1 MFKKFNCFILS
12 VLVIASLCPSPIKV
26 EAKPLNEQVTNY
38 GIKPSGVK
46 IGRQE
51 TKLVK
56 SINLPRRFDL
66 REEAGVSSIKDQ
78 NPYGTCWTFATMASI
93 ESNTKYTTGKEVDL
107 SEINLAVDRVGVSG
121 LNQGG
126 NYEMSASYFANW
138 KGPVLEKD
146 NPYPS
151 SGQTVTPVNV
161 PAAYHI
167 QNSLLLPS
175 RKDYNDNQYLK
186 EAIIEN
192 GAVAIIYQHDSSYLG
207 SDGKSYYYN
216 GPVTSNHGVVIVGWD
231 DDYPKEKFNNT
242 PSGNGAFIVKNS
254 WGTWFGEEG
263 YFYISYYDTSLGSDA
278 IGVFKPL
285 EQKDN
290 YDNRY
295 SYGNF
300 NINYSTY
307 GTPRE
312 CFIANK
318 HNAVNT
324 EEIGAVAIYAFSTNV
339 PYDVYIDEDFNE
351 ANYPSNDAS
360 YLINNKKVKSGT
372 LSYGGFNTI
381 KLDRPIKVDSGKSF
395 LVAIKYKDIFSPSLE
410 LNNSEGEAN
419 SFNINGTTIYK
430 NTYGAN
436 ALVTYTYNKSADD
449 ITAVT
454 LDRSSLTM
462 GIGDKTT
469 LKAAVTGTTASN
481 KKVLWST
488 SNPKI
493 AVVDED
499 GVVTAKGDGQATITA
514 ATRNGMVKS
523 TAAVNVNSPLAVV
536 SASNKIEGQG
546 SAVIAFNDIINA
558 SLDYSKISLYD
569 KSGNILPITMSI
581 DYKKLILKPSSKY
594 LGVGKIH
601 IPSKALSN
609 GIGKTLNAD
618 FDRDV
623 VINNYSDT
631 DLINIGS
638 STIRKKVADNLGKAE
653 NAITAGDLKQI
664 TYLDITDDNIDLKDI
679 WMLTSLKSLYLTA
692 NISSINVEDLKYM
705 NSLNYLTLDN
715 IKMINLNYLK
725 NNKDIASI
733 EIKNSGLYSLEGAEK
748 LSSLTSL
755 YLQNNNIK
763 DISSISSLKNL
774 QYVDFSN
781 NKLSDITPIMNC
793 TFIQDLSISNNSITN
808 IDSLSGLSNL
818 TYLYANDNR
827 IIDVKPIV
835 NLNNINTLIFNNNEI
850 SDITPIKTLSDSK
863 SGTCYLSIDNNYVDP
878 NDIIVTYL
886 RNTKSWDVYCY
897 KKKNTFYE
905 FNNYELSNDELN
917 SKRPITFTFNKAIK
931 SVKSGDV
938 HLGYEY
944 NNAALNYE
952 IRGNKLIIHDE
963 QIRSKSTDYYLAFNF
978 DFIDEDGNEQVINK
992 AKNIYFT
999 RNDYYNEDI
1008 NKNGS
1013 IDITDIAQ
1021 LAKHYNLAAKGE
1033 IQWNFD
1039 EDLNHDG
1046 IIDIYDLTAVASG
1059 M

>member
-12 VLVIASLCPSPIKV
+12 VLVTASLCPSPIKV
-26 EAKPLNEQVTNY
+26 EAKPLNEQAVNY
-38 GIKPSGVK
+38 GFKSSGIK

-51 TKLVK
+51 PKFVQ
-56 SINLPRRFDL
+56 SVNLPRRFDL
-66 REEAGVSSIKDQ
+66 REEAGLTSIKNQ
-78 NPYGTCWTFATMASI
+78 NPYGTCWTFATMAAI

-107 SEINLAVDRVGVSG
+107 SEINLAVDRLGVSG

-126 NYEMSASYFANW
+126 NYQMSASYFANW

-151 SGQTVTPVNV
+151 SGQTVTPINV

-175 RKDYNDNQYLK
+175 RRDSSDNQYLK
-186 EAIIEN
+186 EAIIDN
-192 GAVAIIYQHDSSYLG
+192 GAVAITYQHDSSYLG
-207 SDGKSYYYN
+207 SDGKSYYYT
-216 GPVTSNHGVVIVGWD
+216 GPATSNHGVVIVGWD
-231 DDYPKEKFNNT
+231 DDYPKEKFKNA
-242 PSGNGAFIVKNS
+242 PAGNGAFIVKNS

-295 SYGNF
+295 SYGDF
-300 NINYSTY
+300 NINYYTY
-307 GTPRE
+307 GTHRE

-318 HNAVNT
+318 HKAVST

-339 PYDVYIDEDFNE
+339 PYEVYIDENFNE
-351 ANYPSNDAS
+351 ANYPSNDVS
-360 YLINNKKVKSGT
+360 YLIKNKKVKSGT
-372 LSYGGFNTI
+372 LTYGGLNTI
-381 KLDRPIKVDSGKSF
+381 KLDKPINVDSGKNF
-395 LVAIKYKDIFSPSLE
+395 LVAIKYNDIFSPSLD
-410 LNNSEGEAN
+410 LNNSEGADN
-419 SFNINGTTIYK
+419 SFYIYGNTIYK
-430 NTYGAN
+430 NSYGAN
-436 ALVTYTYNKSADD
+436 ALVTYTYNKSADE

-454 LDRSSLTM
+454 LDKSALTI
-462 GIGDKTT
+462 GIGDKAT
-469 LKAAVTGTTASN
+469 LKASVTGTAASN

-523 TAAVNVNSPLAVV
+523 TAAVNVTSPLAVI
-536 SASNKIEGQG
+536 SAPNRIEGEG

-569 KSGNILPITMSI
+569 KSGNVLPITMSI
-581 DYKKLILKPSSKY
+581 DYKKLTIKSASKY
-594 LGVGKIH
+594 LGLAKLH

-609 GIGKTLNAD
+609 NIGKTLSSD
-618 FDRDV
+618 FDLDL
-623 VINNYSDT
+623 VINTYSDT
-631 DLINIGS
+631 DLIYIS
-638 STIRKKVADNLGKAE
+638 SPTIRKEIAGNLGKDE
-653 NAITAGDLKQI
+653 NAITAGDLRGI
-664 TYLDITDDNIDLKDI
+664 TYLDITDDNVDLKDI
-679 WMLTSLKSLYLTA
+679 WKLTALKTLYLTA
-692 NISSINVEDLKYM
+692 NISSTNIDELKFL
-705 NSLNYLTLDN
+705 NSLNSVTFDN

-725 NNKDIASI
+725 NNKDISFI
-733 EIKNSGLYSLEGAEK
+733 RIRNSGLYSLEGAEK
-748 LSSLTSL
+748 LSSLTSI
-755 YLQNNNIK
+755 YVDNNNIK
-763 DISSISSLKNL
+763 DISGISSLKNL

-781 NKLSDITPIMNC
+781 NKLSDITPIRNC
-793 TFIQDLSISNNSITN
+793 TTIQDLDLSYNSITN

-818 TYLYANDNR
+818 TYLYANGNR
-827 IIDVKPIV
+827 ISDIKPIINLKNISTL
-835 NLNNINTLIFNNNEI
+835 NLNDNEI

-863 SGTCYLSIDNNYVDP
+863 SGTADFSISNNFIDP
-878 NDIIVTYL
+878 NDSIITYL
-886 RNTKSWDVYCY
+886 RSTKSWDVYCY
-897 KKKNTFYE
+897 KQKDSFYE
-905 FNNYELSNDELN
+905 YNNYELSNDELN

-944 NNAALNYE
+944 DYAALNYE
-952 IRGNKLIIHDE
+952 IKGNKIIIHDE

-978 DFIDEDGNEQVINK
+978 DIIDEDGNEQLINK

-999 RNDYYNEDI
+999 RNTFYKEDI
-1008 NKNGS
+1008 NKNGT

-1033 IQWNFD
+1033 VQWNFD
-1039 EDLNHDG
+1039 EDLNRDG
-1046 IIDIYDLTAVASG
+1046 IIDIYDLTAVASS